1 VGKPHKYGAVA
12 TEVDGIRFASKAEAR
27 RYGQLKL
34 LEKAGRISDLKLQP
48 RFPLTVE
55 GVKVGTYVGDFQY
68 TEIGSDGAAKARV
81 TEDVKGVKTPLY
93 VLKRKLVKAIYGI
106 DILEIG

>member
-1 VGKPHKYGAVA
+1 MRKAHKFGAVA

-34 LEKAGRISDLKLQP
+34 LEKDGKIDRLELQP
-48 RFPLTVE
+48 SYVLTVN
-55 GVKVGTYVGDFQY
+55 GVKVATYRADFQY
-68 TEIGSDGAAKARV
+68 IEIGNDGYAKAKV
-81 TEDVKGVKTPLY
+81 VEDVKGVRTPVY
-93 VLKRKLVKAIYGI
+93 KMKRALVKALYGI